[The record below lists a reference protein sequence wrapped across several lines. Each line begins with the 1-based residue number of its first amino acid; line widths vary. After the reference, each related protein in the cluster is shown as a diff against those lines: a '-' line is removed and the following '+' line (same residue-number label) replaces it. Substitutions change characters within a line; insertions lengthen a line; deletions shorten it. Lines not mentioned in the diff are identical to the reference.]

1 MHFLSDNTAAV
12 HPRIMEAMMQANV
25 GHAPSY
31 GADGLTLEAEQ
42 LLEEVFDTDVRV
54 FLVAS
59 GTAANALAL
68 SAMTPP
74 FGGILCHEE
83 AHINTD
89 ECGAPE
95 FFTGAKLIPLPGEHG
110 KLTPQ
115 TVERRLAAFAHGE
128 HQVKPAVLSISNP
141 TEWGVLY
148 TPDEVRALAEVAHA
162 HGMLLHVDGARFA
175 NAVAAL
181 SCHPDDLAGRA
192 GVDALSLGATKNG
205 AMMAEAVLFFRT
217 ALAEE
222 FPRRRKRAGQ
232 LLSKSRYPAAQM
244 IAWLRDDLWLELAL
258 HANAMARLL
267 AARLDDF
274 ADVDIAVPVETN
286 MVFARLPRKL
296 HEALMEEGAEYYCWR
311 EEGGEVLARLVCSW
325 QTREEDIESFVTA
338 MERHAPRGGGA

>member
-1 MHFLSDNTAAV
+1 MHFLSDNTAGV
-12 HPRIMEAMMQANV
+12 HPDILEAIQQANV

-31 GADGLTLEAEQ
+31 GADGFTEEAEK
-42 LLEEVFDTDVRV
+42 LLERLFETDLRAY
-54 FLVAS
+54 LVAT

-68 SAMTPP
+68 AAMTPP
-74 FGGILCHEE
+74 YGGILCHEE

-110 KLTPQ
+110 KLTPEA
-115 TVERRLAAFAHGE
+115 VRERLARFAHGE
-128 HQVKPAVLSISNP
+128 HQVKPAVLSITNP

-148 TPDEVRALAEVAHA
+148 TPEEVRALAAVAHE
-162 HGMLLHVDGARFA
+162 HDMLLHVDGARFA

-181 SCHPDDLAGRA
+181 NCHPDDLAGRA

-205 AMMAEAVLFFRT
+205 AMMGEAVLFFDT
-217 ALAEE
+217 ALAVE

-232 LLSKSRYPAAQM
+232 LVSKSRFLGAQVV
-244 IAWLRDDLWLELAL
+244 AWLEDDLWLELAL

-274 ADVDIAVPVETN
+274 DMIDIAVPVQTN
-286 MVFARLPRKL
+286 MVFAWLPRKL
-296 HEALMEEGAEYYCWR
+296 HEALVEEGAEYHCWR
-311 EEGGEVLARLVCSW
+311 EEENRVLARLVCSW
-325 QTREEDIESFVTA
+325 QTTEEEIEAFITA
-338 MERHAPRGGGA
+338 ITAHAHTA